1 MTVFMIFDFL
11 NDITNNIKLLLYKEN
26 PSLLEKVNFEDDN
39 VFLEPILFSY
49 FNSKKDNLFTKE
61 MLTEI
66 MQGYFVE
73 KEPLLVKE
81 SFNNEGV
88 AYLPNLGYF
97 HKNKTK
103 VDDICI
109 IQNSSIELLIHS
121 IIHLKTIFKD
131 FNENNIDES
140 KIEISKEFSLKH
152 VNVLTNALQYI
163 KTSNKVHYDLIE
175 QCCKKIVLFKTDPKN
190 TNSFATI
197 NAHGIVFFNVYQEN
211 YDEVFFVDDIAHQT
225 GHIIMTTILFERKK
239 YFLIDEN
246 QNIGTFTKNKSEYR
260 SFYILFHAL
269 YTYYTTFLC
278 LDACLGNNCFNIK
291 QIHEAKGRIGFY
303 LQKCKMDLIN
313 FQKVVDYYNGIN
325 NILSCDGIEIFQ
337 NIANK
342 YFEVLKKHEE
352 VTLFKYKNQPYNFTY
367 SEFVKL
373 NPLNND

>member
-1 MTVFMIFDFL
+1 
-11 NDITNNIKLLLYKEN
+11 
-26 PSLLEKVNFEDDN
+26 
-39 VFLEPILFSY
+39 
-49 FNSKKDNLFTKE
+49 
-61 MLTEI
+61 
-66 MQGYFVE
+66 
-73 KEPLLVKE
+73 
-81 SFNNEGV
+81 
-88 AYLPNLGYF
+88 
-97 HKNKTK
+97 
-103 VDDICI
+103 
-109 IQNSSIELLIHS
+109 
-121 IIHLKTIFKD
+121 
-131 FNENNIDES
+131 
-140 KIEISKEFSLKH
+140 
-152 VNVLTNALQYI
+152 
-163 KTSNKVHYDLIE
+163 
-175 QCCKKIVLFKTDPKN
+175 
-190 TNSFATI
+190 
-197 NAHGIVFFNVYQEN
+197 
-211 YDEVFFVDDIAHQT
+211 
-225 GHIIMTTILFERKK
+225 MTTFLFERKK

>member
-1 MTVFMIFDFL
+1 MSI
-11 NDITNNIKLLLYKEN
+11 IQNIQILLYKE
-26 PSLLEKVNFEDDN
+26 SLSILERIDFENDKA
-39 VFLEPILFSY
+39 FLEPLLFAY
-49 FNSKKDNLFTKE
+49 FNSKKDNLFSKD

-66 MQGYFVE
+66 IQGYFVE
-73 KEPLLVKE
+73 KEPLILKE
-81 SFNNEGV
+81 SFNKEEI
-88 AYLPNLGYF
+88 AYVPNLGYF
-97 HKNKTK
+97 DRDRSK
-103 VDDICI
+103 VDDIHI
-109 IQNSSIELLIHS
+109 IDNSSIELLIYP
-121 IIHLKTIFKD
+121 IVHLKTIFRD
-131 FNENNIDES
+131 YSQIVLDHN

-152 VNVLTNALQYI
+152 VNILTNALQYI

-197 NAHGIVFFNVYQEN
+197 NAHGIAFFNVYQED

-239 YFLIDEN
+239 YFFIDEN

-278 LDACLGNNCFNIK
+278 LDASLENNCFNK
-291 QIHEAKGRIGFY
+291 RQTHEAKGRIGFY
-303 LQKCKMDLIN
+303 LQKCKSDLLNFEKVIN
-313 FQKVVDYYNGIN
+313 YYNGLESV
-325 NILSCDGIEIFQ
+325 LSSQGIEIFK

>member
-1 MTVFMIFDFL
+1 MT
-11 NDITNNIKLLLYKEN
+11 TNTEFINTIKLLIYKEK
-26 PSLLEKVNFEDDN
+26 PSLLEKVDFEDDN
-39 VFLEPILFSY
+39 IFLDPLLFAY
-49 FNSKKDNLFTKE
+49 FNSKKDNLFSET

-73 KEPLLVKE
+73 KEPLLLKE
-81 SFNNEGV
+81 SFNKEGI
-88 AYLPNLGYF
+88 AYAPNLGYF
-97 HKNKTK
+97 DKQGNK
-103 VDDICI
+103 VDDVCMI
-109 IQNSSIELLIHS
+109 NNTSIELLIHPVT
-121 IIHLKTIFKD
+121 HLKHIFKD

-140 KIEISKEFSLKH
+140 KIEISKTQSLRYERS
-152 VNVLTNALQYI
+152 LTNALQYI
-163 KTSNKVHYDLIE
+163 KTSNKVDYDLIA
-175 QCCKKIVLFKTDPKN
+175 QCCKKIVLFKTDPKS

-197 NAHGIVFFNVYQEN
+197 NAHGIAFFNVYQEN

-239 YFLIDEN
+239 YFMIDEN
-246 QNIGTFTKNKSEYR
+246 QNIRTITKNKSEYR

-278 LDACLGNNCFNIK
+278 LDDCLENNCFNK
-291 QIHEAKGRIGFY
+291 RQTHEAKGRIGFY
-303 LQKCKMDLIN
+303 LQKCKSDLLNFEKVIN
-313 FQKVVDYYNGIN
+313 YYNGLESV
-325 NILSCDGIEIFQ
+325 LSSQGIEIFK

>member
-1 MTVFMIFDFL
+1 MIL
-11 NDITNNIKLLLYKEN
+11 KNKTNLIETIQLLLYKET
-26 PSLLEKVNFEDDN
+26 PSLLEKVDFDDDN
-39 VFLEPILFSY
+39 VFLEPLLFAY
-49 FNSKKDNLFTKE
+49 FNSKKDNLFSKD

-66 MQGYFVE
+66 MQGYFVK
-73 KEPLLVKE
+73 KEPLILKE
-81 SFNNEGV
+81 SFNNEGI
-88 AYLPNLGYF
+88 AYVPNLGYF
-97 HKNKTK
+97 DKKGNK
-103 VDDICI
+103 VDDVCMI
-109 IQNSSIELLIHS
+109 NNTSIELLIHPVT
-121 IIHLKTIFKD
+121 HLKHIFKD

-140 KIEISKEFSLKH
+140 KIEISKTQSLRYERS
-152 VNVLTNALQYI
+152 LTNALQYI
-163 KTSNKVHYDLIE
+163 KTSNKVHYDLIA
-175 QCCKKIVLFKTDPKN
+175 QCCKKIVLFKTDPKS

-197 NAHGIVFFNVYQEN
+197 NAHGIAFFNVYQEN

-239 YFLIDEN
+239 YFMIDEN

-303 LQKCKMDLIN
+303 LQKCKSDLLNFEKVIN
-313 FQKVVDYYNGIN
+313 YYNGLESV
-325 NILSCDGIEIFQ
+325 LSSQGIEIFK

>member
-1 MTVFMIFDFL
+1 MIL
-11 NDITNNIKLLLYKEN
+11 KNKTNLIETIQLLLYKET
-26 PSLLEKVNFEDDN
+26 PSLLEKVDFDDDN
-39 VFLEPILFSY
+39 VFLEPLLFAY
-49 FNSKKDNLFTKE
+49 FNSKKDNLFSKD

-66 MQGYFVE
+66 MQGYFVK
-73 KEPLLVKE
+73 KEPLILKE
-81 SFNNEGV
+81 SFNNEGI
-88 AYLPNLGYF
+88 AYVPNLGYF
-97 HKNKTK
+97 DKKGNK
-103 VDDICI
+103 VDDVCMI
-109 IQNSSIELLIHS
+109 NNTSIELLIHPVT
-121 IIHLKTIFKD
+121 HLKHIFKD

-140 KIEISKEFSLKH
+140 KIEISKTQSLRYERS
-152 VNVLTNALQYI
+152 LTNALQYI
-163 KTSNKVHYDLIE
+163 KTSNKVHYDLIA
-175 QCCKKIVLFKTDPKN
+175 QCCKKIVLFKTDPKS

-197 NAHGIVFFNVYQEN
+197 NAHGIAFFNVYQEN

-246 QNIGTFTKNKSEYR
+246 QNIGTFTKNKLEYR

-278 LDACLGNNCFNIK
+278 LDACLENNCFNK
-291 QIHEAKGRIGFY
+291 RQTHEAKGRIGFY
-303 LQKCKMDLIN
+303 LQKCKSDLLNFEKVIN
-313 FQKVVDYYNGIN
+313 YYNGLESV
-325 NILSCDGIEIFQ
+325 LSSEGIEIFK

>member
-1 MTVFMIFDFL
+1 MIL
-11 NDITNNIKLLLYKEN
+11 KNKTNLIETIQLLLYKET
-26 PSLLEKVNFEDDN
+26 PSLLEKVDFDDDN
-39 VFLEPILFSY
+39 VFLEPLLFAY
-49 FNSKKDNLFTKE
+49 FNSKKDNLFSKD

-66 MQGYFVE
+66 MQGYFVK
-73 KEPLLVKE
+73 KEPLILKE
-81 SFNNEGV
+81 SFNNEGI
-88 AYLPNLGYF
+88 AYVPNLGYF
-97 HKNKTK
+97 DKKGNK
-103 VDDICI
+103 VDDVCMI
-109 IQNSSIELLIHS
+109 NNTSIELLIHPVT
-121 IIHLKTIFKD
+121 HLKHIFKD

-140 KIEISKEFSLKH
+140 KIEISKTQSLRYERS
-152 VNVLTNALQYI
+152 LTNALQYI
-163 KTSNKVHYDLIE
+163 KTSNKVHYDLIA
-175 QCCKKIVLFKTDPKN
+175 QCCKKIVLFKTDPKS

-197 NAHGIVFFNVYQEN
+197 NAHGIAFFNVYQEN

-246 QNIGTFTKNKSEYR
+246 QNIGTFTKNKLEYR

-278 LDACLGNNCFNIK
+278 LDACLENNCFNK
-291 QIHEAKGRIGFY
+291 RQTHEAKGRIGFY
-303 LQKCKMDLIN
+303 LQKCKSDLLNFEKVIN
-313 FQKVVDYYNGIN
+313 YYNGLESV
-325 NILSCDGIEIFQ
+325 LSSQGIEIFK

>member
-1 MTVFMIFDFL
+1 MIL
-11 NDITNNIKLLLYKEN
+11 KNKTNLIETIQLLLYKET
-26 PSLLEKVNFEDDN
+26 PSLLEKVDFDDDN
-39 VFLEPILFSY
+39 VFLEPLLFAY
-49 FNSKKDNLFTKE
+49 FNSKKDNLFSKD

-66 MQGYFVE
+66 MQGYFVK
-73 KEPLLVKE
+73 KEPLILKE
-81 SFNNEGV
+81 SFNNEGI
-88 AYLPNLGYF
+88 AYVPNLGYF
-97 HKNKTK
+97 DKKGNK
-103 VDDICI
+103 VDDVCMI
-109 IQNSSIELLIHS
+109 NNTSIELLIHPVT
-121 IIHLKTIFKD
+121 HLKHIFKD

-140 KIEISKEFSLKH
+140 KIEISKTQSLRYERS
-152 VNVLTNALQYI
+152 LTNALQYI
-163 KTSNKVHYDLIE
+163 KTSNKVHYDLIA
-175 QCCKKIVLFKTDPKN
+175 QCCKKIVLFKTDPKS

-197 NAHGIVFFNVYQEN
+197 NAHGIAFFNVYQEN

-239 YFLIDEN
+239 YFMIDEN
-246 QNIGTFTKNKSEYR
+246 QNIRTITKNKSEYR

-278 LDACLGNNCFNIK
+278 LDDCLENNCFNK
-291 QIHEAKGRIGFY
+291 RQTHEAKGRIGFY
-303 LQKCKMDLIN
+303 LQKCKSDLLNFEKVIN
-313 FQKVVDYYNGIN
+313 YYNGLESV
-325 NILSCDGIEIFQ
+325 LSSQGIEIFK

>member
-1 MTVFMIFDFL
+1 MI
-11 NDITNNIKLLLYKEN
+11 NNIEFINTIILLLYKEN
-26 PSLLEKVNFEDDN
+26 PSLLEKVDFEDDKA
-39 VFLEPILFSY
+39 FLEPLLFAY
-49 FNSKKDNLFTKE
+49 FNSKKDNLFSKD

-66 MQGYFVE
+66 IQGYFVE
-73 KEPLLVKE
+73 KEPLVLNQ
-81 SFNNEGV
+81 SYNDDGI
-88 AYLPNLGYF
+88 AYVPNLGYF
-97 HKNKTK
+97 DKNKSK

-109 IQNSSIELLIHS
+109 IQNSSIELIIHP

-131 FNENNIDES
+131 FNENVLDEN
-140 KIEISKEFSLKH
+140 KIEISKEISLKYE
-152 VNVLTNALQYI
+152 NVLTNALQYI

-197 NAHGIVFFNVYQEN
+197 NAHGIAFFNVYQED

-225 GHIIMTTILFERKK
+225 GHIIMTAILFERKK

-278 LDACLGNNCFNIK
+278 LDACLENHCFNK
-291 QIHEAKGRIGFY
+291 RQTHEAKGRIGFY
-303 LQKCKMDLIN
+303 LQKCKSDLLNFEKVIN
-313 FQKVVDYYNGIN
+313 YYNGLESV
-325 NILSCDGIEIFQ
+325 LSSQGIEIFK

>member
-1 MTVFMIFDFL
+1 MIL
-11 NDITNNIKLLLYKEN
+11 KNKTNLIETIQLLLYKET
-26 PSLLEKVNFEDDN
+26 PSLLEKVDFDDDN
-39 VFLEPILFSY
+39 VFLEPLLFAY
-49 FNSKKDNLFTKE
+49 FNSKKDNLFSKD

-66 MQGYFVE
+66 MQGYFVK
-73 KEPLLVKE
+73 KEPLILKE
-81 SFNNEGV
+81 SFNNEGI
-88 AYLPNLGYF
+88 AYVPNLGYF
-97 HKNKTK
+97 DKKGNK
-103 VDDICI
+103 VDDVCMI
-109 IQNSSIELLIHS
+109 NNTSIELLIHPVT
-121 IIHLKTIFKD
+121 HLKHIFKD

-140 KIEISKEFSLKH
+140 KIEISKTQSLRYERS
-152 VNVLTNALQYI
+152 LTNALQYI

-175 QCCKKIVLFKTDPKN
+175 QCCKKIVLFETDPKN

-197 NAHGIVFFNVYQEN
+197 NAHGIAFFNVYQEN

-239 YFLIDEN
+239 YFMIDEN

-278 LDACLGNNCFNIK
+278 LDDCLENNCFNK
-291 QIHEAKGRIGFY
+291 RQTHEAKGRIGFY
-303 LQKCKMDLIN
+303 LQKCKSDLLNFEKVIN
-313 FQKVVDYYNGIN
+313 YYNGLESV
-325 NILSCDGIEIFQ
+325 LSSQGIEIFK

>member
-1 MTVFMIFDFL
+1 MT
-11 NDITNNIKLLLYKEN
+11 TNTEFINTIKLLLYKEN
-26 PSLLEKVNFEDDN
+26 PSLLEKVDFEDDN
-39 VFLEPILFSY
+39 VFLDPLLFAY
-49 FNSKKDNLFTKE
+49 FNSKKENMFSKD

-66 MQGYFVE
+66 MQGYFIE
-73 KEPLLVKE
+73 KEPLLLKE
-81 SFNNEGV
+81 SFNNKGI
-88 AYLPNLGYF
+88 AYVPNLGYF
-97 HKNKTK
+97 DKQGNK
-103 VDDICI
+103 VDDVYI
-109 IQNSSIELLIHS
+109 INNTSIELLIHPVT
-121 IIHLKTIFKD
+121 HLKHIFKD

-140 KIEISKEFSLKH
+140 KIEISKAQSLKYE
-152 VNVLTNALQYI
+152 NALTQALQYI

-175 QCCKKIVLFKTDPKN
+175 QCCKKIVLFETDPKN
-190 TNSFATI
+190 TNSFSTI
-197 NAHGIVFFNVYQEN
+197 NAHGIAFLNVYQED

-225 GHIIMTTILFERKK
+225 GHIIMTAILFERKK
-239 YFLIDEN
+239 YFLFDEN

>member
-1 MTVFMIFDFL
+1 MEINRVKIIEIL
-11 NDITNNIKLLLYKEN
+11 QILLYKEN
-26 PSLLEKVNFEDDN
+26 PSLLEKINFEDDN
-39 VFLEPILFSY
+39 IFLEPLLFAY
-49 FNSKKDNLFTKE
+49 FNSKKDNLFSE
-61 MLTEI
+61 IMLTEI
-66 MQGYFVE
+66 TQGYFVE
-73 KEPLLVKE
+73 KESLLLKE
-81 SFNNEGV
+81 SFNNEGI
-88 AYLPNLGYF
+88 AYVPNLGYF
-97 HKNKTK
+97 DKEGKK
-103 VDDICI
+103 VDDIFI
-109 IQNSSIELLIHS
+109 IQNSSIELLIHP
-121 IIHLKTIFKD
+121 IVHLKTIFKD
-131 FNENNIDES
+131 FNEKN
-140 KIEISKEFSLKH
+140 KIEISKAQSLKYE
-152 VNVLTNALQYI
+152 NALTQALQYI

-197 NAHGIVFFNVYQEN
+197 NAHGIAFFNVYQEV

-225 GHIIMTTILFERKK
+225 GHIIMTAILFERKK
-239 YFLIDEN
+239 YFLFDEN
-246 QNIGTFTKNKSEYR
+246 QNIGTFTKNKLEYR

-278 LDACLGNNCFNIK
+278 LDACLENNCFNIK

-303 LQKCKMDLIN
+303 LQKCKSDLLNFEKVIN
-313 FQKVVDYYNGIN
+313 YYNGLESV
-325 NILSCDGIEIFQ
+325 LSSQGIEIFK

>member
-26 PSLLEKVNFEDDN
+26 PSLLEKIDFEDEN
-39 VFLEPILFSY
+39 VFLEPLLFAY

-163 KTSNKVHYDLIE
+163 KTSNKVHYDLIV
-175 QCCKKIVLFKTDPKN
+175 QCCKKIVLFKTNPKN

-197 NAHGIVFFNVYQEN
+197 NAHGIAFFNVYQEN

-278 LDACLGNNCFNIK
+278 LDDCLENNCFNK
-291 QIHEAKGRIGFY
+291 RQTHEAKGRIGFY
-303 LQKCKMDLIN
+303 LQKCKSDLLNFEKVIN
-313 FQKVVDYYNGIN
+313 YYNGLESV
-325 NILSCDGIEIFQ
+325 LSSQGIEIFK

>member
-26 PSLLEKVNFEDDN
+26 PSLLEKIDFEDEN
-39 VFLEPILFSY
+39 VFLEPLLFAY